1 MAKHGPPNTPF
12 VTGPQ
17 TCIYWIRCLTWEIPC
32 NYEWQKVL
40 DKPERELRSLFGGS
54 QPVWLCLHWIWWPL
68 SICTDG
74 CYIETGVDDCLQI
87 HFPPPCLPPSNPAV
101 STLVPNLTTSDIYIN
116 NKNRNTKNWQVRQVL
131 QSAISIVLFLKKM
144 LRLVQ
149 ICPKYCT
156 LKELMI
162 AVNVLSV
169 HTGHEAQH

>member
-1 MAKHGPPNTPF
+1 MGDTVQLRMAESFGQTRKGIEKLIRWF
-12 VTGPQ
+12 ATG
-17 TCIYWIRCLTWEIPC
+17 LT
-32 NYEWQKVL
+32 L
-40 DKPERELRSLFGGS
+40 SSLNMMTS
-54 QPVWLCLHWIWWPL
+54 EHLHRWLLHWNRSGWLFANTL
-68 SICTDG
+68 S
-74 CYIETGVDDCLQI
+74 
-87 HFPPPCLPPSNPAV
+87 PPCLPPSNPAV

-131 QSAISIVLFLKKM
+131 QSAISILLFLKKM